1 MGRYE
6 NLFNNQNNQYTD
18 NYVSN
23 VMKKAVSGEEKS
35 SPIHFKSPFKETSN
49 YTSKSFANIFE
60 ETKQKY
66 ESEHMRN
73 TDIHRTYEDVDI
85 QNQKKNNPLTG
96 EKQTDANYFNNVAKA
111 VTGENYYNFSNVQKL
126 ENDRKQYNNAWNNG
140 SSYNSSS
147 NVANNTA
154 DNNEN
159 SDTNSNKN
167 NTSYVQKDNMMQQK
181 QYQKD
186 EEDKLTKQAIHEK
199 KHSLDFSMDATDI
212 IEQMLRTSDVY
223 IGYKV
228 LSRAYQA
235 SSSPVISGI
244 GRINYE
250 TEYMHY
256 NYSALNLQLKKYG
269 FKEITKS
276 DNFSAKTFNHNLIKS
291 LKAQGVDVDHIEYG
305 MHINKDL
312 NKGQLKVVLSDGSK
326 KTVDLNKTQIK
337 TKDGFVS
344 GTAYTKKFLSAHQ
357 DRTQTISKN
366 MKNINAYIKNHPVL
380 SQLGLQNMTSREI
393 KKRLSYDKKNKTW
406 TFKDAHG
413 TKIALDDEVG
423 KALQDIGHYVAVNES
438 DKYDRITS
446 VHKKRVF
453 KRETRRLI
461 RDSDIYKG
469 YAVTK
474 RSSRIIIKI
483 ISSPARFTNSR
494 INARRKYYEKKEE
507 KYQKQKKKY
516 DKKVEKGKRVSAR
529 QTNKYNKRT
538 KKHLKNQSIYDRYYG
553 QHGLFTNA
561 QNFKKNIKNTVK
573 GAAAKTGHMAMATT
587 VNTTRNAARFV
598 GRTTTNFTKRKI
610 TAYRSQHAK
619 VDRILKKQ
627 EWLWGQAKKGFYSAT
642 HNRATM
648 AAANAARFV
657 GNHVHVIKWTK
668 QAAHIIKTPFDF
680 LKKSIKTLLTVVL
693 IAIFAPILLVALFQ
707 FTVPIVI
714 TQISSGVG
722 AVVYAKA
729 YKEGIEQSAA
739 STKDLYELLKTEYP
753 SMSTADALG
762 IMSVMKYKSNLNC
775 FYEDENTGA
784 VGLIGFTTDE
794 IPEINQI
801 CADNGWNSAFDMEI
815 EDNDGANEDIANDK
829 LGITVKQDSIVNAR
843 TSQCR
848 YIATHIIN
856 SENYPTNTT
865 MSPDTMTEQAIRF
878 AQIRGIDTS
887 DIEILNAVKKNA
899 TDMYYEYVMWN
910 FEYLEVPED
919 TTAGKLLN
927 NALLS
932 FARTS
937 AGEKMNMNAMYPD
950 TSYAS
955 ISSDW
960 SAWFVK
966 YTFDN
971 AELEDV
977 DLSYVE
983 TNYTNIE
990 NMIDEAD
997 NLGFWHP
1004 YEEVLNTD
1012 AGTDDDGNVIDNGGI
1027 KDGYIVIT
1035 STGTGDDQKYHMGIV
1050 FNHKYSW
1057 DVTEKNTSFFTTIEG
1072 DSYGNNYLYTNS
1084 ERKNLGYFGNEEET
1098 VVCSGLY
1105 SMLQMKC
1112 NQTTQFDEDVNIEG
1126 FIAWYD
1132 PVYSMTH
1139 HEWRQAED
1147 ARIAAEEEQARLE
1160 EEERQRQEEEAKR
1173 QDKENENNTDNTDE
1187 ETPDSENEGTD
1198 NTDDADNTDKSE
1210 DTEIIRKCIYCG
1222 VTEDNDEAE
1231 YDCDFNNGIH
1241 EFR

>member
-6 NLFNNQNNQYTD
+6 NLYNNQNNQYTD

-23 VMKKAVSGEEKS
+23 IMKKALSGEEKS
-35 SPIHFKSPFKETSN
+35 SPVHFKSPFKETNN
-49 YTSKSFANIFE
+49 YVSRAFVNVFE
-60 ETKQKY
+60 ETKNKY
-66 ESEHMRN
+66 TAENMHD
-73 TDIHRTYEDVDI
+73 TDIRRTYEDIDI
-85 QNQKKNNPLTG
+85 TNTKKTTPLI
-96 EKQTDANYFNNVAKA
+96 EDKQTDIGYFNDVAKA
-111 VTGENYYNFSNVQKL
+111 VSGENYYHFTNVQKL
-126 ENDRKQYNNAWNNG
+126 ENDRKQYNGNWDGG
-140 SSYNSSS
+140 SSHNS
-147 NVANNTA
+147 NPLN
-154 DNNEN
+154 DNN
-159 SDTNSNKN
+159 SNN
-167 NTSYVQKDNMMQQK
+167 PSYNPDKSEEAQRQNR
-181 QYQKD
+181 KD
-186 EEDKLTKQAIHEK
+186 EDEKIIKQKIHEK
-199 KHSLDFSMDATDI
+199 KAPTDFSMDATEI
-212 IEQMLRTSDVY
+212 IEQMLKTSDVY
-223 IGYKV
+223 AGYKV
-228 LSRAYQA
+228 LNRAYQVF
-235 SSSPVISGI
+235 SSPAVSGI
-244 GRINYE
+244 GRLNYQ
-250 TEYMHY
+250 TEHMHY
-256 NYSALNLQLKKYG
+256 NYSALNLQLRKNG
-269 FKEITKS
+269 FGEITKS
-276 DNFSAKTFNHNLIKS
+276 DNFSAKTFNSTLIKS
-291 LKAQGVDVDHIEYG
+291 FKKQGINIDHIEYG
-305 MHINKDL
+305 AHINRDL
-312 NKGQLKVVLSDGSK
+312 NKGQLRIALKDGTKATIDLSKV
-326 KTVDLNKTQIK
+326 QIQ
-337 TKDGFVS
+337 TKDGVVS
-344 GTAYTKKFLSAHQ
+344 GTAYVNKFLSARQ
-357 DRTQTISKN
+357 GRTQTIKKN
-366 MKNINAYIKNHPVL
+366 MKNINAYIKSHPVL
-380 SQLGLQNMTSREI
+380 SQFGLQNMTNLEM
-393 KKRLSYDKKNKTW
+393 KKRLSYNRRTGVW
-406 TFKDAHG
+406 TFKDARGHEIILDSEVSEALRC
-413 TKIALDDEVG
+413 IAHY
-423 KALQDIGHYVAVNES
+423 KAVDES
-438 DKYDRITS
+438 DKYDRATTRR
-446 VHKKRVF
+446 KKAVF
-453 KRETRRLI
+453 KKETRKLI
-461 RDSDIYKG
+461 KDSDLYQG

-474 RSSRIIIKI
+474 RSVKITVRI

-494 INARRKYYEKKEE
+494 INERRKHYEKKET
-507 KYQKQKKKY
+507 KYQKQKRKY
-516 DKKVEKGKRVSAR
+516 EDRVNSSKPISAR

-538 KKHLKNQSIYDRYYG
+538 KKHLKNQSIYDKYYG
-553 QHGLFTNA
+553 KHGLFTNA
-561 QNFKKNIKNTVK
+561 QNFKKNVKNAAK

-587 VNTTRNAARFV
+587 VNTTRNVTRFV
-598 GRTTTNFTKRKI
+598 GRTTTNFAKRKI
-610 TAYRSQHAK
+610 TSYRSHHVK
-619 VDRILKKQ
+619 IDRILKKQ
-627 EWLWGQAKKGFYSAT
+627 EWLWGQAKKGFYYAT

-680 LKKSIKTLLTVVL
+680 LKKSIKRLLTVML
-693 IAIFAPILLVALFQ
+693 IAIFAPILLVALLQ

-910 FEYLEVPED
+910 FEYLKVPED

-932 FARTS
+932 FARTN

-983 TNYTNIE
+983 TNYANIE

-997 NLGFWHP
+997 HLGFWHS

-1012 AGTDDDGNVIDNGGI
+1012 SGTDDDGNVVDNGGI
-1027 KDGYIVIT
+1027 KDGYVVIT
-1035 STGTGDDQKYHMGIV
+1035 STGTGDDKKYHMGIV

-1173 QDKENENNTDNTDE
+1173 QDEENENNTDNTDE